1 MFTLIDVIY
10 IYIYIYIWENAEALL
25 VETLRCAAGSIC
37 EGVIRISHRHNPSS
51 STMALESTQPLTEMR
66 ARNIS

>member
-10 IYIYIYIWENAEALL
+10 IYIYIWGNAEEQL
-25 VETLRCAAGSIC
+25 VEALRCKPGSIPD
-37 EGVIRISHRHNPSS
+37 GVIRISHRHNPSS